1 MMSGGMFFFLFQ
13 NCLNITKPPCPETLL
28 SGLGCWDSA
37 LPWETLSITTHDLG
51 MSVAFLHY
59 FWPILFRLFLQLW
72 CLVHIPRVQQIVQ
85 TYFCRELL
93 LACWGWVD
101 KTRQIFFLKQLR
113 TWPSCA
119 PCQKHPETLYAS
131 RDSRGTQF
139 IWEAGFSQARIVIVF
154 SL

>member
-101 KTRQIFFLKQLR
+101 KTRQIFFLEAAENLAILCSLSEAPGDFVCQQRFPWDTICLR
-113 TWPSCA
+113 G
-119 PCQKHPETLYAS
+119 
-131 RDSRGTQF
+131 R
-139 IWEAGFSQARIVIVF
+139 V
-154 SL
+154 